1 MNRRTALT
9 LGTAALVMGR
19 GTWLSAQENA
29 AMAGDGNAPVIADM
43 TLGAEDA
50 PVTVIEYASFTCPH
64 CATFHENVLSR
75 FKADYVDTGKVR
87 FIYREV
93 YFDRPGLWA
102 AMVARCGGEMRYF
115 GIVDML
121 YEKQRE
127 WIGDGTPAEIA
138 QNLKKIGRT
147 AGLSDEQL
155 DACFADAETAQA
167 MVAHYEEVMKEHDI
181 SGTPTLVIDGK
192 VHSNMNYKDL
202 REIVDAR
209 LVD

>member
-1 MNRRTALT
+1 
-9 LGTAALVMGR
+9 
-19 GTWLSAQENA
+19 
-29 AMAGDGNAPVIADM
+29 MAGDGNAPVIADM

-167 MVAHYEEVMKEHDI
+167 MVAHYEEVMKEYDI
-181 SGTPTLVIDGK
+181 SGTPTLVIDGE

>member
-167 MVAHYEEVMKEHDI
+167 MVAHYEEVMKEYDI
-181 SGTPTLVIDGK
+181 SGTPTLVIDGE

>member
-29 AMAGDGNAPVIADM
+29 AMAGDGDAPVIADM

-167 MVAHYEEVMKEHDI
+167 MVAHYEEVMKEYDI
-181 SGTPTLVIDGK
+181 SGTPTLVIDGE